1 MADILTEAG
10 RIVKME
16 VDYAT
21 TCDEKIPECEKLAK
35 SGQLNEAIEA
45 LLSLEKQTRTV
56 NKLSVIKV
64 TETQTLLPSLQGSDM
79 VSTSRVLVA
88 IVQLCFEA
96 GKWELLNEHVVV
108 LSRRRSQL
116 KQAVAKMV
124 QQCVEY
130 VDKTPDKPTMIKL
143 IDTLRSVTEGKVS

>member
-56 NKLSVIKV
+56 N
-64 TETQTLLPSLQGSDM
+64 
-79 VSTSRVLVA
+79 
-88 IVQLCFEA
+88 
-96 GKWELLNEHVVV
+96 
-108 LSRRRSQL
+108 
-116 KQAVAKMV
+116 
-124 QQCVEY
+124 
-130 VDKTPDKPTMIKL
+130 
-143 IDTLRSVTEGKVS
+143 

>member
-64 TETQTLLPSLQGSDM
+64 TETKHFFHLNRDQTWYLPAGFLLLLCNCVLRLENGNFSM
-79 VSTSRVLVA
+79 STSSFFLVD
-88 IVQLCFEA
+88 
-96 GKWELLNEHVVV
+96 VV
-108 LSRRRSQL
+108 S
-116 KQAVAKMV
+116 
-124 QQCVEY
+124 
-130 VDKTPDKPTMIKL
+130 
-143 IDTLRSVTEGKVS
+143 

>member
-16 VDYAT
+16 VDYAS

-56 NKLSVIKV
+56 NKFSFINLA
-64 TETQTLLPSLQGSDM
+64 EPRHLL
-79 VSTSRVLVA
+79 
-88 IVQLCFEA
+88 
-96 GKWELLNEHVVV
+96 
-108 LSRRRSQL
+108 
-116 KQAVAKMV
+116 
-124 QQCVEY
+124 
-130 VDKTPDKPTMIKL
+130 
-143 IDTLRSVTEGKVS
+143 